1 MYHVLVALDSNV
13 ERMEQAIES
22 VTNLPG
28 REDLSVTL
36 LNVFEEFEAVDEGGQ
51 VDSASLYDES
61 DIPEAVETAH
71 EHLKTEGITTSVRR
85 EHGDPAQR
93 ILQVAKEINADA
105 ILMAG
110 RKRSPAG
117 KVLFGSVTQSILLS
131 ADRPVIVTTVE

>member
-13 ERMEQAIES
+13 ERMEQAVET

-51 VDSASLYDES
+51 VDSASLYDET
-61 DIPEAVETAH
+61 DVPETVEAAA
-71 EHLKTEGITTSVRR
+71 ESLKSEGITVRVRR
-85 EHGDPAQR
+85 EHGDPAQM
-93 ILQVAKEINADA
+93 ILQVANEIDADA
-105 ILMAG
+105 ILMSG

-117 KVLFGSVTQSILLS
+117 KVLFGSVTQSVLLS
-131 ADRPVIVTTVE
+131 ADQPVIVTTVE